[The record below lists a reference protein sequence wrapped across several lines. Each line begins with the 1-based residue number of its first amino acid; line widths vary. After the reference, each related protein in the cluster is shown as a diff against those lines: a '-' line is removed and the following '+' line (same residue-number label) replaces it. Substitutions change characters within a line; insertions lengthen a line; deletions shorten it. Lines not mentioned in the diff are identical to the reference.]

1 MSTFLQYEFQ
11 LLGPLWDT
19 LECLRLDHKE
29 ADPED
34 WPWDGGSDAPG
45 NQVGLLLNIAWEE
58 QLSNDC
64 QDIKKTLQYIQIPE
78 GSFTTQRPQLALLA
92 ALFSQTCSES
102 SKLSRCLISTF
113 SNVVLKNHHL
123 CHSYSPFFLLLGR
136 TSHNLS
142 LIRATGM
149 RRRWSTSPTR
159 RCLKRYW
166 QLFRETSTL
175 PRWKAGSCRRCPGWW
190 PTSWSVWTTG
200 RDWFGSVW
208 YGWIGIGLRLYYIL
222 EWSDKIGRNMSEL
235 DVVAIC
241 FNLRLQVPL
250 LLQLVARRC

>member
-1 MSTFLQYEFQ
+1 MLSWKITTCVTAIVHSFF
-11 LLGPLWDT
+11 
-19 LECLRLDHKE
+19 CLVEHRTIYH
-29 ADPED
+29 
-34 WPWDGGSDAPG
+34 
-45 NQVGLLLNIAWEE
+45 
-58 QLSNDC
+58 
-64 QDIKKTLQYIQIPE
+64 
-78 GSFTTQRPQLALLA
+78 
-92 ALFSQTCSES
+92 
-102 SKLSRCLISTF
+102 
-113 SNVVLKNHHL
+113 
-123 CHSYSPFFLLLGR
+123 LLGR
-136 TSHNLS
+136 LGCREGDRHPQQEGAQKD
-142 LIRATGM
+142 IG
-149 RRRWSTSPTR
+149 
-159 RCLKRYW
+159 

-175 PRWKAGSCRRCPGWW
+175 PRWKDGSCRRCPGWW